1 MSTRQFWRLD
11 RVIEE
16 TGLCTRAIYQG
27 MVDGTFPK
35 NFPISK
41 QARAW
46 ASDEVEAWKAAK
58 LAERNNF
65 DRAAVTAIAG
75 ARRRGRKPASTTE
88 AA

>member
-1 MSTRQFWRLD
+1 MLNPQLWRLD
-11 RVIEE
+11 RVREE
-16 TGLCTRAIYQG
+16 TGLCTSVIYEE
-27 MVDGTFPK
+27 MAAGTFPR

-58 LAERNNF
+58 L
-65 DRAAVTAIAG
+65 RAA
-75 ARRRGRKPASTTE
+75 GRKV